1 MRYVMMICGD
11 EAAWAADEE
20 RAQAV
25 MQEINAWW
33 EKWAAD
39 GKVVDGGAELDSVRT
54 AKTIS
59 RGPDGQ
65 PLVTDGP
72 YVELKDVIG
81 GFINLRA
88 DSIDEA
94 VAIAA
99 GWPGIAMLDDK
110 IEVRPV
116 FER

>member
-11 EAAWAADEE
+11 DAAWSADPDRIEAA
-20 RAQAV
+20 
-25 MQEINAWW
+25 MQEINAWLD
-33 EKWAAD
+33 KWAAD

-81 GFINLRA
+81 GFVNLRA

-99 GWPGIAMLDDK
+99 GWPGIVIFDDK
-110 IEVRPV
+110 VEVRPV
-116 FER
+116 VER